1 MSYRKSD
8 GAFGLLPK
16 KTAMDLEWSAAAQAS
31 APRGREAHPPGH
43 RVAEIDIPIP
53 RGDGEIQPWAKTRLT

>member
-16 KTAMDLEWSAAAQAS
+16 KTAMDLEWPAARTPT
-31 APRGREAHPPGH
+31 PRGREVEPSSH
-43 RVAEIDIPIP
+43 RIAEIDIPIP
-53 RGDGEIQPWAKTRLT
+53 RGDGEIQPWTKTRLT